1 MNPYISVLQMTS
13 AALWST
19 NKELLAELFTRLPAQ
34 RPQLVLIPEAFS
46 HFGAG
51 EAQLGRYAEELGNG
65 DVQRTIADLARK
77 HGVWVL
83 AGTIPIRSQSPTDQR
98 YAAASLLFNEQGEQ
112 VARYNKIHL
121 FDAAIADNTKQYT
134 ESTFTAPGQDI
145 VVVNTPFGRLGMAV
159 CYDLRFPELFRAMRG
174 QGAELI
180 SLPSA
185 FTKVTGAAHWEPL
198 LRARAIENQVYML
211 APNQWGKHNDG
222 RETWG
227 QSMIV
232 DPWGEVIAQQ
242 PEGAGVISAALD
254 LHKLQ
259 AIRAKMPVGQHNR
272 FEVNF
277 LEH

>member
-134 ESTFTAPGQDI
+134 ESTFTAPGQEI
-145 VVVNTPFGRLGMAV
+145 AVVNTPFGRLGMAV